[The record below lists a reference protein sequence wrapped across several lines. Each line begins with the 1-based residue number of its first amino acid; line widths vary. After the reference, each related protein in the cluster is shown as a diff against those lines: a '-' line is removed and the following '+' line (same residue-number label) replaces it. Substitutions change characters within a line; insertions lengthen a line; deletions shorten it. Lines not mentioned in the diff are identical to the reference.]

1 MIQEIKICK
10 RCLYSNHHPLG
21 ITFNE
26 EGICSGCE
34 IFEEKNILDWNHRWQ
49 LLKKTIKNYKSKS
62 GKNYDC
68 IVPVTGGNDSYYV
81 VHLVKNKLK
90 LNPLLVS
97 YNKYFNTPLG
107 IRNLS
112 NLRIKFDVD
121 IIYQNVNP
129 EKIKKIT
136 RNTLNDHKSIYW
148 PILAGGTVFP
158 VQTAVNFKIP
168 LIIWGAHQGV
178 EQVGMYSHEQEVEMT
193 RRYREDHD
201 LFMKDEEEILN
212 LENNLDAGD
221 LWQFKYP
228 SDYSLN
234 SIGVRGIYLSN
245 FVRWDPVAQHI
256 QMIKNFDYK
265 SSKFSRTFDT
275 YDHVDCYNYMNLHDY
290 LKLLKHGYSKV
301 TDHACREIRHKRIS
315 REEGVALVK
324 KYELIKPDYLNLFA
338 DWLGIDLPS
347 LEMVINKSRNPKFW
361 IETDLNKFEF
371 KGLSDHF
378 KNETKNKSNLDNYFI
393 NNSEIS
399 MKKNP
404 GYITFGKGFNEY

>member
-1 MIQEIKICK
+1 MSREIKICN

-26 EGICSGCE
+26 EGICSGCK
-34 IFEEKNILDWNHRWQ
+34 IFEEKNTLDWNHRWE
-49 LLKKTIKNYKSKS
+49 LLEKITKNYKSKS

-68 IVPVTGGNDSYYV
+68 IVPVTGGNDSYYI

-121 IIYQNVNP
+121 IIFQNVNP
-129 EKIKKIT
+129 KKIKKIT
-136 RNTLNDHKSIYW
+136 RHTLNDYKSIYW
-148 PILAGGTVFP
+148 PILAGGTAFP
-158 VQTAVNFKIP
+158 VQIAVNFKIP

-201 LFMKDEEEILN
+201 LFMKDEKEILN
-212 LENNLDAGD
+212 LENNLNEDD

-245 FVRWDPVAQHI
+245 FVRWDPVAQHV
-256 QMIKNFDYK
+256 QMIKKFDYK
-265 SSKFSRTFDT
+265 SSKFLRTFDT

-301 TDHACREIRHKRIS
+301 TDHACREIRHKRIT
-315 REEGVALVK
+315 REDGIVLIK

-338 DWLGIDLPS
+338 DWLGTDLHS

-361 IETDLNKFEF
+361 NETDLNKFVF
-371 KGLSDHF
+371 NGISNNF
-378 KNETKNKSNLDNYFI
+378 KNGSKNKFHLGNDFI
-393 NNSEIS
+393 DNSEIN
-399 MKKNP
+399 MKRIP
-404 GYITFGKGFNEY
+404 GYITFGKGFNEN